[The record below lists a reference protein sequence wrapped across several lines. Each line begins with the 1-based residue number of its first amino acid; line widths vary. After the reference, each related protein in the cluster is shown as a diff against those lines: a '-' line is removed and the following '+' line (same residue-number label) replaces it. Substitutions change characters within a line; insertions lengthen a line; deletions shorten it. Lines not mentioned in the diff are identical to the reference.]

1 MDQSKWIQKIEE
13 LSLNALPAMQTQIY
27 DGWVIRFADGYTK
40 RANSITPIYPS
51 NENVKKK
58 ISNCEQLYFARNDKA
73 VYKVTPQANPINLDR
88 VLEESGYALEGTTS
102 VQVLNLADTESP
114 NETNVIKYDHLH
126 DEWFHDFCLLSN
138 IDDHDQTI
146 LKKMLGNIIPKT
158 CFMLLTDE
166 GGTVTASG
174 LGVLEDEYI
183 GLYNIITHKNFRN
196 QGNGAILVRNLL
208 HWGKEN
214 GAKNAYLQV
223 IETNAPA
230 LSLYGKLGFEE
241 KYKYWYRI
249 KTKK

>member
-27 DGWVIRFADGYTK
+27 DGWVIRFADGYMK
-40 RANSITPIYPS
+40 RANSISPIYPS

-102 VQVLNLADTESP
+102 VQVLNLTDTESP

-126 DEWFHDFCLLSN
+126 DEWFHDFCQLSN
-138 IDDHDQTI
+138 IDDHDRTI

-166 GGTVTASG
+166 GGTVTAIG

-183 GLYNIITHKNFRN
+183 GLYNIITHEKFRN
-196 QGNGAILVRNLL
+196 QGNGAILIRNLL

>member
-1 MDQSKWIQKIEE
+1 MDQSKLIQKIEE
-13 LSLNALPAMQTQIY
+13 LSLNALPALQTQIY

-40 RANSITPIYPS
+40 RANSITPIYTS

-58 ISNCEQLYFARNDKA
+58 IMNCEQLCFARNDKA
-73 VYKVTPQANPINLDR
+73 VYKMTPQAMPINLDR

-102 VQVLNLADTESP
+102 VQVLNLAETESP
-114 NETNVIKYDHLH
+114 NETNVIKHDHLH
-126 DEWFHDFCLLSN
+126 DEWFQEFCLLSN
-138 IDDHDQTI
+138 LNDDDQTI
-146 LKKMLGNIIPKT
+146 LKKMLRNIIPKT
-158 CFMLLTDE
+158 CFMSLTDE

-183 GLYNIITHKNFRN
+183 GLYNIITHENFRN
-196 QGNGAILVRNLL
+196 QGNGAILISNLL

-223 IETNAPA
+223 IETNEPA

-249 KTKK
+249 KTKE

>member
-1 MDQSKWIQKIEE
+1 MVHSILIQKIEE

-40 RANSITPIYPS
+40 RANSITPIYTS

-58 ISNCEQLYFARNDKA
+58 IWNCEQLYFAKNDKA
-73 VYKVTPQANPINLDR
+73 VYKMTPQAKPINLDS
-88 VLEESGYALEGTTS
+88 VLEESGYVREGTTS
-102 VQVLNLADTESP
+102 VQVFNLAETESP
-114 NETNVIKYDHLH
+114 NDTNIIKYDHLH
-126 DEWFHDFCLLSN
+126 DDWFHDFCLLSN
-138 IDDHDQTI
+138 INDHDQTI

-166 GGTVTASG
+166 GGTVTAGG

-183 GLYNIITHKNFRN
+183 GLYNIITHENFRN
-196 QGNGAILVRNLL
+196 QGKGAKLVRNLL

-230 LSLYGKLGFEE
+230 LSLYGKMGFEE

-249 KTKK
+249 KTKE

>member
-1 MDQSKWIQKIEE
+1 MNRSKLMQKIEE
-13 LSLNALPAMQTQIY
+13 LSMNALPALQTQIY

-40 RANSITPIYPS
+40 RANSINPIYLS

-58 ISNCEQLYFARNDKA
+58 ILNCEQLYFARNDRA
-73 VYKVTPQANPINLDR
+73 VYKITPQAKPIILDS
-88 VLEESGYALEGTTS
+88 VLEESGYVLEGKTS
-102 VQVLNLADTESP
+102 VQVLNLAETGSP
-114 NETNVIKYDHLH
+114 NETNVMKYEHLH
-126 DEWFHDFCLLSN
+126 DDWFHHFCLLSN
-138 IDDHDQTI
+138 VNDHDQTI

-166 GGTVTASG
+166 SGTVTASG

-183 GLYNIITHKNFRN
+183 GLYNIITHENFRN
-196 QGNGAILVRNLL
+196 QGNGAKLIRNLL

-230 LSLYGKLGFEE
+230 TCLYGKLGFVE

-249 KTKK
+249 KTKE

>member
-1 MDQSKWIQKIEE
+1 MNRSKLMQKIEE
-13 LSLNALPAMQTQIY
+13 LSMNALPAMQTQIY

-40 RANSITPIYPS
+40 RANSINPIYLS

-58 ISNCEQLYFARNDKA
+58 VMNCEQLYFARNNKA
-73 VYKVTPQANPINLDR
+73 VYKITPLAKPIILDS
-88 VLEESGYALEGTTS
+88 VLEESGYVLEGTTS
-102 VQVLNLADTESP
+102 VQVLNLVEIESP
-114 NETNVIKYDHLH
+114 NETNTMKYEHLH
-126 DEWFHDFCLLSN
+126 DDWFHHFCLLSN
-138 IDDHDQTI
+138 VNDHDQTI

-166 GGTVTASG
+166 SGTVTASG

-183 GLYNIITHKNFRN
+183 GLYNIITHENFRN
-196 QGNGAILVRNLL
+196 QGYGAKLIRTLL

-230 LSLYGKLGFEE
+230 CSLYGKLGFEE

-249 KTKK
+249 KTKE